1 MLKSQ
6 TTFINIFI
14 AFQGWGDDWWR
25 EASQSH
31 KVKKVSCLEAR
42 GRRCKRRSSKVN
54 IIRFQKS
61 IFKQKRRW
69 KMKIVWCWHQWCWS
83 QWSWRRWFDF
93 NGVDVNDVDVNGV
106 NINGVDINN
115 VDLTGVDLNVLSV
128 LGVGILLELWS
139 LVCLITSISYLL
151 QRWAKFARADAGIPG
166 RQFGGLVTSRE
177 KCICCFMEVSHEW
190 LTLSHTP
197 LMHIPHSS
205 MQPFH
210 GQVPQGHKRTLAAK
224 KGMGA
229 FSWSEK
235 RLGSS
240 GWRFLQETTTSCR
253 PVCLVT
259 TIV

>member
-1 MLKSQ
+1 M
-6 TTFINIFI
+6 
-14 AFQGWGDDWWR
+14 
-25 EASQSH
+25 E
-31 KVKKVSCLEAR
+31 
-42 GRRCKRRSSKVN
+42 
-54 IIRFQKS
+54 
-61 IFKQKRRW
+61 
-69 KMKIVWCWHQWCWS
+69 IVWCWHQWCWSQWSWHQCWHQWCWS

-115 VDLTGVDLNVLSV
+115 VDINNVDINNVDLTGVDLNVLSV
-128 LGVGILLELWS
+128 NGVRIFLELGS
-139 LVCLITSISYLL
+139 LICLITSISYLL

-190 LTLSHTP
+190 FTLSHTP
-197 LMHIPHSS
+197 PMHIPHSS